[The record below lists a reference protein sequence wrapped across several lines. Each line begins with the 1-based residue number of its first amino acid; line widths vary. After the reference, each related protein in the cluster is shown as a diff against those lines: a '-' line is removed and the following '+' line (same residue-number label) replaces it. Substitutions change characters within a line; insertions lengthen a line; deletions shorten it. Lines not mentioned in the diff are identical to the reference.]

1 MTIEEVKTS
10 FSNKLLFETAMT
22 HRSWLNE
29 NGKSR
34 ASNERLEFL
43 GDAILEFAVSA
54 FLYDLLP
61 DKEEGFLTA
70 IRANLVNTVNL
81 ASIANKLK
89 LGTELYLSRGE
100 EAGGGRENTSL
111 LADTVEALIGALYL
125 DQGLDAARKFIKDVL
140 LFDIDE
146 KLSQPLK
153 DAKSALQEAV
163 QARGLSAPIYEVIEE
178 SGPDHNKQFTVSVL
192 IAGEVVATGSGTS
205 KSHAQQQAATAA
217 LVKFTNKS

>member
-1 MTIEEVKTS
+1 MYIFDEK
-10 FSNKLLFETAMT
+10 M
-22 HRSWLNE
+22 
-29 NGKSR
+29 
-34 ASNERLEFL
+34 
-43 GDAILEFAVSA
+43 
-54 FLYDLLP
+54 
-61 DKEEGFLTA
+61 
-70 IRANLVNTVNL
+70 
-81 ASIANKLK
+81 
-89 LGTELYLSRGE
+89 
-100 EAGGGRENTSL
+100 GR
-111 LADTVEALIGALYL
+111 
-125 DQGLDAARKFIKDVL
+125 RKFIKDVL